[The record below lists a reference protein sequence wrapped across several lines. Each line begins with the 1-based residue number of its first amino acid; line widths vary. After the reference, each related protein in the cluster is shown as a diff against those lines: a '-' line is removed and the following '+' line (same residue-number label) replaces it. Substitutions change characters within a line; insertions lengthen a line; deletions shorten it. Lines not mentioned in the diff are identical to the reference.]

1 MEMAL
6 NGTLLE
12 VDFPF
17 EEGGMCK
24 RRWALTLA
32 QDNEGVWCM
41 YCTTNPEG
49 SMGTMG
55 RKSVRL
61 GQLEDGRVSHLCASR
76 VEKFDHGSIRRSQR
90 IRLVAP
96 GVGEDVLRAV
106 VNAAHA
112 GLYPEDVNACVLQ
125 NTKSVLEN
133 MYARTAKLA
142 KKKQKK

>member
-6 NGTLLE
+6 NGTLME

-17 EEGGMCK
+17 EELGMCK

-32 QDNEGVWCM
+32 EDNEGVWCM
-41 YCTTNPEG
+41 YCTTNPEE
-49 SMGTMG
+49 SMG
-55 RKSVRL
+55 RRPVRL
-61 GQLEDGRVSHLCASR
+61 GKLEDGRVSNLVASK
-76 VEKFDHGSIRRSQR
+76 VEKFDHGSVRRSQR

-112 GLYPEDVNACVLQ
+112 GYYPEEVKACVIE
-125 NTKSVLEN
+125 NAKSVLDI
-133 MYARTAKLA
+133 MKARAEKLA
-142 KKKQKK
+142 AKK

>member
-17 EEGGMCK
+17 EEFGMCK

-32 QDNEGVWCM
+32 EDHEGVWCM
-41 YCTTNPEG
+41 YCTTNPEE
-49 SMGTMG
+49 SMG
-55 RKSVRL
+55 RKPVRL
-61 GQLEDGRVSHLCASR
+61 GQLEDGKVSYLCASR

-112 GLYPEDVNACVLQ
+112 GFYPEEVKTCVLESA
-125 NTKSVLEN
+125 KSVLEI
-133 MYARTAKLA
+133 MRARAAKLA
-142 KKKQKK
+142 KKK